1 MASTEAQTSTMSDE
15 VFSKVSAIIAE
26 NLGVE
31 GDKITLSTHFR
42 DDLDADSLD
51 LAELIMDFEDK
62 FEVGDISED
71 DAMKI
76 QTVGDAVNYLRNA
89 KSDD

>member
-1 MASTEAQTSTMSDE
+1 MATADE
-15 VFSKVSAIIAE
+15 TFEKVRAIIAE
-26 NLGVE
+26 NLGAE
-31 GDKITLSTHFR
+31 ENEITLDTHFR

-62 FEVGDISED
+62 FSVGDISED

-76 QTVGDAVNYLRNA
+76 QTVGDAVNYLTNA
-89 KSDD
+89 QNNS

>member
-1 MASTEAQTSTMSDE
+1 MATAEETLT
-15 VFSKVSAIIAE
+15 KVREIIAD
-26 NLGVE
+26 NLGA
-31 GDKITLSTHFR
+31 DPATINLNTHFR

-62 FEVGDISED
+62 FTIGDISED

-76 QTVGDAVNYLRNA
+76 QTVGDAVNYITNA
-89 KSDD
+89 LNNA

>member
-1 MASTEAQTSTMSDE
+1 MATAEETLT
-15 VFSKVSAIIAE
+15 KVREIIAD
-26 NLGVE
+26 NLGA
-31 GDKITLSTHFR
+31 DPDTISLNTHFR

-62 FEVGDISED
+62 FTIGDISED

-76 QTVGDAVNYLRNA
+76 QTVGDAVNYITNA
-89 KSDD
+89 LNNA

>member
-1 MASTEAQTSTMSDE
+1 MATAEETLT
-15 VFSKVSAIIAE
+15 KVREIIAD
-26 NLGVE
+26 NLGA
-31 GDKITLSTHFR
+31 DPTTISLDTHFR

-62 FEVGDISED
+62 FTIGDISED

-76 QTVGDAVNYLRNA
+76 QTVGDAVNYITNA
-89 KSDD
+89 LNNA

>member
-1 MASTEAQTSTMSDE
+1 MVTAEDTFARVSD
-15 VFSKVSAIIAE
+15 IIVE

-31 GDKITLSTHFR
+31 AGQITMDTHFR

-51 LAELIMDFEDK
+51 LAELIMEFEEQ
-62 FEVGDISED
+62 FNVGDISED

-76 QTVGDAVNYLRNA
+76 QTVGDAVNYLTNA
-89 KSDD
+89 LNNA

>member
-1 MASTEAQTSTMSDE
+1 MATAEETL
-15 VFSKVSAIIAE
+15 VKVREIIAD
-26 NLGVE
+26 NLGADPE
-31 GDKITLSTHFR
+31 TISLNTHFR

-62 FEVGDISED
+62 FTIGDISED

-76 QTVGDAVNYLRNA
+76 QTVGDAVNYITNA
-89 KSDD
+89 LNNA

>member
-1 MASTEAQTSTMSDE
+1 MATAEETL
-15 VFSKVSAIIAE
+15 VKVREIIAD
-26 NLGVE
+26 NLGA
-31 GDKITLSTHFR
+31 DPDAISLNTHFR

-62 FEVGDISED
+62 FTIGDISED

-76 QTVGDAVNYLRNA
+76 QTVGDAVNYITNA
-89 KSDD
+89 LNNA

>member
-1 MASTEAQTSTMSDE
+1 MATAEETLT
-15 VFSKVSAIIAE
+15 KVREIIAE
-26 NLGVE
+26 NLGSDP
-31 GDKITLSTHFR
+31 GAINLNTHFR

-62 FEVGDISED
+62 FSIGDISED

-76 QTVGDAVNYLRNA
+76 QTVGDAVNYITNA
-89 KSDD
+89 LNNA

>member
-1 MASTEAQTSTMSDE
+1 MDGSENTKTAQDE
-15 VFSKVSAIIAE
+15 VFTKVSAIIAE

-31 GDKITLSTHFR
+31 TDKVTLNTHFR

-62 FEVGDISED
+62 FNVGDISED

-89 KSDD
+89 QSEA

>member
-1 MASTEAQTSTMSDE
+1 MATAEETL
-15 VFSKVSAIIAE
+15 VKVREIIAD
-26 NLGVE
+26 NLGA
-31 GDKITLSTHFR
+31 DPDAISLDTHFR

-62 FEVGDISED
+62 FTIGDISED

-76 QTVGDAVNYLRNA
+76 QTVGDAVNYITNA
-89 KSDD
+89 LNNA